1 MLTRKYDGKIFHY
14 QGWFDRK
21 VEANKKAGD
30 IRKHGGLARVQ
41 TTKNEFGTFYHVW
54 SRNK

>member
-21 VEANKKAGD
+21 VEANKKAGN